1 MDVTLRFGL
10 ELTGSI
16 DEVGTDWIYEGIADS
31 YFENSWEYD
40 EYILRANE
48 LINSKGISR
57 EAALREVFGRFSVL
71 FELEGNPVIINY
83 DVDAVNEQMY
93 AYIEQVMAE
102 YRTEL
107 EQMIRT
113 VSAIKNSGKISSY
126 DKKKVKEIYYRLVRL
141 IHPDIR
147 PELAQD
153 EVIRD
158 YWQRIVVAYRH
169 NDIEELEELDVLVR
183 TYLKQHNIE
192 AGEISLSNIKER
204 IVAIEKEIQ
213 TIISTDPYQYRF
225 ILEDKNAVNDR
236 KQELKDELKL
246 FREYGEQLDEVIS
259 SFNIRGFYA

>member
-1 MDVTLRFGL
+1 MAIVKTEKTTEYEEYELLLLRRDNLRKEAEQFHLNYLRVFGDL
-10 ELTGSI
+10 MT
-16 DEVGTDWIYEGIADS
+16 
-31 YFENSWEYD
+31 
-40 EYILRANE
+40 
-48 LINSKGISR
+48 
-57 EAALREVFGRFSVL
+57 EVFQQKVECIRRKK
-71 FELEGNPVIINY
+71 IIAYCQKLANRGA
-83 DVDAVNEQMY
+83 DINRADLD

-153 EVIRD
+153 EVIHD

-204 IVAIEKEIQ
+204 ITAIEKEIQ

-236 KQELKDELKL
+236 KQELKDELKS

-259 SFNIRGFYA
+259 SFNIREFYA

>member
-1 MDVTLRFGL
+1 MAIVKTEKTTEYEEYELLLLRRDNLRKEAEQFHLNYLRVFGDL
-10 ELTGSI
+10 MT
-16 DEVGTDWIYEGIADS
+16 
-31 YFENSWEYD
+31 
-40 EYILRANE
+40 
-48 LINSKGISR
+48 
-57 EAALREVFGRFSVL
+57 EVFQQKVECIRRKK
-71 FELEGNPVIINY
+71 IIAYCQKLANRGA
-83 DVDAVNEQMY
+83 DINRADLD

-204 IVAIEKEIQ
+204 ITAIEKEIQ

-236 KQELKDELKL
+236 KQELKDELKS

-259 SFNIRGFYA
+259 SFNIREFYA

>member
-1 MDVTLRFGL
+1 
-10 ELTGSI
+10 
-16 DEVGTDWIYEGIADS
+16 
-31 YFENSWEYD
+31 
-40 EYILRANE
+40 
-48 LINSKGISR
+48 
-57 EAALREVFGRFSVL
+57 
-71 FELEGNPVIINY
+71 
-83 DVDAVNEQMY
+83 

>member
-1 MDVTLRFGL
+1 MAIVKTEKTTEYEEYELLLLRRDNLRKEAEQFHLNYLRVFGDL
-10 ELTGSI
+10 MT
-16 DEVGTDWIYEGIADS
+16 
-31 YFENSWEYD
+31 
-40 EYILRANE
+40 
-48 LINSKGISR
+48 
-57 EAALREVFGRFSVL
+57 EVFQQKVECIRRKK
-71 FELEGNPVIINY
+71 IIAYCQKLANRGA
-83 DVDAVNEQMY
+83 DINRADLD

-204 IVAIEKEIQ
+204 ITAIEKEIQ

-236 KQELKDELKL
+236 KQELKDELKS

>member
-1 MDVTLRFGL
+1 MAIIKTEKTTEYEEYELLLLRRDNLRKEAEQFHLNYLRVFGDL
-10 ELTGSI
+10 MT
-16 DEVGTDWIYEGIADS
+16 
-31 YFENSWEYD
+31 
-40 EYILRANE
+40 
-48 LINSKGISR
+48 
-57 EAALREVFGRFSVL
+57 EVFQQKVECIRRKK
-71 FELEGNPVIINY
+71 IIAYCQKLANRGA
-83 DVDAVNEQMY
+83 DINRADLD

-204 IVAIEKEIQ
+204 ITAIEKEIQ

-236 KQELKDELKL
+236 EQELKDELKS

-259 SFNIRGFYA
+259 SFNIREFYA

>member
-1 MDVTLRFGL
+1 MAIIKTEKTTEYEEYELLLLRRDNLRKEAEQFHLNYLRVFGDL
-10 ELTGSI
+10 MT
-16 DEVGTDWIYEGIADS
+16 
-31 YFENSWEYD
+31 
-40 EYILRANE
+40 
-48 LINSKGISR
+48 
-57 EAALREVFGRFSVL
+57 EVFQQKVECIRRKK
-71 FELEGNPVIINY
+71 IIAYCQKLANRGA
-83 DVDAVNEQMY
+83 DINRADLD

-107 EQMIRT
+107 EQMIHT

-169 NDIEELEELDVLVR
+169 NDLEELEELDVLVR

-204 IVAIEKEIQ
+204 ITAIEKEIQ

-236 KQELKDELKL
+236 KQELKDELKS

-259 SFNIRGFYA
+259 SFNIREFYA

>member
-1 MDVTLRFGL
+1 MAIVKTEKTTEYEEYELLLLRRDNLRKEAEQFHLNYLRVFGDL
-10 ELTGSI
+10 MT
-16 DEVGTDWIYEGIADS
+16 
-31 YFENSWEYD
+31 
-40 EYILRANE
+40 
-48 LINSKGISR
+48 
-57 EAALREVFGRFSVL
+57 EVFQQKVECIRRKK
-71 FELEGNPVIINY
+71 IIAYCQKLANRGA
-83 DVDAVNEQMY
+83 DINRADLD

-204 IVAIEKEIQ
+204 ITAIEKEIQ

-236 KQELKDELKL
+236 EQELKDELKS

-259 SFNIRGFYA
+259 SFNIREFYA

>member
-1 MDVTLRFGL
+1 MAIVKTEKTTEYEEYELLLLRRDNLRKEAEQFHLNYLRVFGDL
-10 ELTGSI
+10 MT
-16 DEVGTDWIYEGIADS
+16 
-31 YFENSWEYD
+31 
-40 EYILRANE
+40 
-48 LINSKGISR
+48 
-57 EAALREVFGRFSVL
+57 EVFQQKVECIRRKK
-71 FELEGNPVIINY
+71 IIAYCQKLANRGA
-83 DVDAVNEQMY
+83 DINRADLD

-153 EVIRD
+153 EVIHD

-204 IVAIEKEIQ
+204 ITVIEKEIQ

-236 KQELKDELKL
+236 KQELKDELKS

-259 SFNIRGFYA
+259 SFNIREFYA

>member
-1 MDVTLRFGL
+1 MAIIKTEKTTEYEEYELLLLRRDNLRKEAEQFHLNYLRVFGDL
-10 ELTGSI
+10 MT
-16 DEVGTDWIYEGIADS
+16 
-31 YFENSWEYD
+31 
-40 EYILRANE
+40 
-48 LINSKGISR
+48 
-57 EAALREVFGRFSVL
+57 EVFQQKVECIRRKK
-71 FELEGNPVIINY
+71 IIAYCQKFANRGA
-83 DVDAVNEQMY
+83 DINRADLD

-204 IVAIEKEIQ
+204 ITAIEKEIQ

-236 KQELKDELKL
+236 KQELKDELKS

-259 SFNIRGFYA
+259 SFNIREFYA